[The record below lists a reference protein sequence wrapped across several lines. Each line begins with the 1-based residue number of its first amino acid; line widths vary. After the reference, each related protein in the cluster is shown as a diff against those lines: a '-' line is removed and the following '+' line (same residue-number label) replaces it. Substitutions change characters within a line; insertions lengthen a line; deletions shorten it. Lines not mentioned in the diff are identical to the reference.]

1 MQQNSALF
9 YDFLAIEPLCELDF
23 QAINNENAQDPPIGS
38 TISNGFHQDIF
49 EDISFLNL
57 DSNQQ
62 LFSDN
67 LTLTNSTAN
76 LENIFE
82 NKKNNIDLISEN
94 IEDDLFSALDR
105 ILEENSYLF

>member
-1 MQQNSALF
+1 MP
-9 YDFLAIEPLCELDF
+9 IEPLCELGF
-23 QAINNENAQDPPIGS
+23 QAINKENAQDLSSS

-49 EDISFLNL
+49 EDISFLNF

-62 LFSDN
+62 IFSN
-67 LTLTNSTAN
+67 NITLNNSTTT

-94 IEDDLFSALDR
+94 IDDDLFSALDK
-105 ILEENSYLF
+105 ILEENSFLF